1 MFELMPFNRRR
12 NEASLFDYLDS
23 MERSFFGDMPQNLA
37 QFRTDILDR
46 GDHYELQ
53 AELPGFEKEDIHI
66 GLEGDVLTVTA
77 EHREDKEVKQKHFVR
92 RERKFGSFSRSFDVS
107 GIDAE
112 RIDASYKHGVLTLE
126 LPKAEPSSPN
136 SRQIDIR

>member
-12 NEASLFDYLDS
+12 NEASLFDYLDN
-23 MERSFFGDMPQNLA
+23 MERSFFGDMTQNLA

-66 GLEGDVLTVTA
+66 GLEGDILTVTA
-77 EHREDKEVKQKHFVR
+77 EHREDKEVKQKNFVR
-92 RERKFGSFSRSFDVS
+92 RERKVGSFSRSFDVS
-107 GIDAE
+107 GIDTE
-112 RIDASYKHGVLTLE
+112 RIDASYKHGVLALK
-126 LPKAEPSSPN
+126 LPKAEPSATG